1 MPAILPANNRL
12 NFFVYVIESPS
23 PTDLYHRRNEGDMLQ
38 QAIKLNQ
45 IGCSYRLAVNLE
57 AFKAALY
64 IGLNE
69 SMEIFKP
76 SIPIIHISA
85 HGSADGIS
93 LSSGEF
99 IQWSQLKALLIP
111 INKKLSGALFVCMS
125 SCEGYSGC
133 RMAMDPESKE
143 HPFFAIIGNG
153 AKPTWPETAIGFAT
167 LYHLIAKGYTIVD
180 AVAAMCI
187 ASGNDYFRATTA
199 EETKQNFIDYIN
211 RVQATAG
218 IENPEESAEV
228 NKVDESTEK
237 YKS

>member
-1 MPAILPANNRL
+1 MPAVLPAENRL
-12 NFFVYVIESPS
+12 NFFVYLIESPS
-23 PTDLYHRRNEGDMLQ
+23 PTDLYHRRNEGEMLQ
-38 QAIKLNQ
+38 QAIKLNE

-57 AFKAALY
+57 AFTAALY

-69 SMEIFKP
+69 AMEIFKP
-76 SIPIIHISA
+76 SMPIIHISA
-85 HGSADGIS
+85 HGSADGIA

-99 IQWSQLKALLIP
+99 VQWSQLRELLIP

-167 LYHLIAKGYTIVD
+167 LYHLVAKGYTIVD

-187 ASGNDYFRATTA
+187 ASGNEYFHATTA
-199 EETKQNFIDYIN
+199 EETKQNFIEYIN
-211 RVQATAG
+211 HLQTAAS
-218 IENPEESAEV
+218 IEDTGGSAELKKL
-228 NKVDESTEK
+228 NEFSEK